1 MRKWTIVA
9 VLLAVGFSGLTI
21 GYFLNPVGVPPL
33 SGYMEGKEI
42 RFVITE
48 SSNPQVAERMTK
60 LMGSVVLY
68 VPSLAKV
75 PEDSVAN
82 VYVFKN
88 DVRGK
93 GSFGYHVN
101 VFDRPPGTP
110 GYSPLRSMALVTRK
124 NLQARK
130 LKSAA
135 EVEEALNKRE
145 VTAEQVTLGKV
156 PLLTWSG
163 GRR

>member
-9 VLLAVGFSGLTI
+9 VLLAVGFSGLAI

-33 SGYMEGKEI
+33 TGYMEGKEI

-48 SSNPQVAERMTK
+48 SPNPQVAERMTK

-68 VPSLAKV
+68 VPSLTKV
-75 PEDSVAN
+75 PEESVAN
-82 VYVFKN
+82 VYIFKN
-88 DVRGK
+88 GVRGK
-93 GSFGYHVN
+93 GPFGYQVN
-101 VFDRPPGTP
+101 VFDSPPGTP
-110 GYSPLRSMALVTRK
+110 GYSPLRSMVLVTWK
-124 NLQARK
+124 NPQVRE

-135 EVEEALNKRE
+135 EVEEALNKGE
-145 VTAEQVTLGKV
+145 VTAEQVAVCNV
-156 PLLTWSG
+156 PLLTWPG